1 MPVEHALHHNDEEP
15 VVDPMNAIEAH
26 ALRKSYGGVQ
36 VLDAVDLAVPRG
48 TVFALLGPNGAGKT
62 TMVRILATLLRPDAG
77 QAWVAGFDVV
87 RQRSQVRRAI
97 SLTGQNV
104 AIDEL
109 QTGEENLRMMARLA
123 GMTGRR
129 SRRRARELLE
139 NFELGAAGKRR
150 VSAYSG
156 GMRRRLD
163 LAAGLVGQ
171 PTVLFLDEPTTGLDL
186 PSRQAMWQ
194 VIGDRVRTGV
204 SVLLTTQYL
213 EEADQ
218 LADRIAVINGG
229 VVVALGSPAELK
241 NEIAD
246 QRLDLTMSDASSF
259 DDVSRLLG
267 DRMISSDPGRRTV
280 NVATDGTAVAVRG
293 LLDEVDPRST
303 RVSTF
308 AVHVATLDDVFL
320 ALTGR
325 PAEQSEMEPA
335 HV

>member
-1 MPVEHALHHNDEEP
+1 M
-15 VVDPMNAIEAH
+15 DPANVIEAH
-26 ALRKSYGGVQ
+26 ALRKSYSGVK
-36 VLDAVDLAVPRG
+36 VLDAVDLTVPRG
-48 TVFALLGPNGAGKT
+48 TVVALLGPNGAGKT

-77 QAWVAGFDVV
+77 QAWVAGFDIV
-87 RQRSQVRRAI
+87 RERTKVRRAI

-109 QTGEENLRMMARLA
+109 QTGTENLRMMARLS
-123 GMTGRR
+123 GMTGLR
-129 SRRRARELLE
+129 SRRRAVDLLE
-139 NFELGAAGKRR
+139 RFDLGAAGNRR
-150 VSAYSG
+150 VSTYSG

-171 PTVLFLDEPTTGLDL
+171 PAVLFLDEPTTGLDL

-194 VIGDRVRTGV
+194 VIGDLVRTGV

-229 VVVALGSPAELK
+229 VVVAQGSPADLK
-241 NEIAD
+241 NQITD
-246 QRLDLTMSDASSF
+246 QRLDLTLADAAAF

-267 DRMISSDPGRRTV
+267 GRVISSDPGRRTV
-280 NVATDGTAVAVRG
+280 SVATDGSAVTVRG
-293 LLDEVDPRST
+293 LLDEVDPRSS

-320 ALTGR
+320 ALTGK
-325 PAEQSEMEPA
+325 PADQSEKEP
-335 HV
+335 VNV